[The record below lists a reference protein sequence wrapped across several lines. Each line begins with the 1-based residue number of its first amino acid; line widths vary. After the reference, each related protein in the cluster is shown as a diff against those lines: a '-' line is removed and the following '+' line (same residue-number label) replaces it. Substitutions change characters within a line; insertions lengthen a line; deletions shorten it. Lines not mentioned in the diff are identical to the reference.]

1 MGAELLGKCDIT
13 RLFKGADKI
22 ARLENRLQN
31 RDGIVGIYPQI
42 SLAQLIAGKQR
53 DPTGEVQDDIASRES
68 AVARGP
74 KAHLGRRGRQGL
86 GEVIDRQ
93 FKGAKMPLGR
103 LTPAFGNGKLP
114 CW

>member
-1 MGAELLGKCDIT
+1 MGTELFGKCDIT

-22 ARLENRLQN
+22 ARLEYRLQN

-53 DPTGEVQDDIASRES
+53 DPAGEVQDDFASRES

-74 KAHLGRRGRQGL
+74 KVQHGPRRRHGL

-93 FKGAKMPLGR
+93 FKGAKMTLGR
-103 LTPAFGNGKLP
+103 LNPAFGNGKLSYP
-114 CW
+114 